1 MLLRYLLL
9 GLIAAGSASFPV
21 KHRAVPARR
30 NRTRH
35 ASYSSHTSHPSH
47 LLPDTLPARDRIDRL
62 IQRQERAGQQV
73 ALAVVSLAGDTL
85 IDSWHAIDPMIPASN
100 LKILVTAAGWQ
111 QWDSSLVTA
120 IRRKLGR
127 RAWLHTTPASQPS
140 HTSPRRTG
148 QKGPNRQPPATS
160 HQPPADSLNLTFP
173 ENDTVSGLPGYDLL
187 CRIGKLSD
195 NNVANAL
202 MDCLV
207 ERQGHT
213 SHLSHSSYS
222 PTPDNRLQVL
232 EDYLRQNRIW
242 SGGLNCED
250 GSGRSPR
257 DRTTAL
263 TLVQTLAWF
272 WHGGGHDPNRLDSG
286 SCPQTRDAFVRC
298 LSVAGSDGTL
308 RRHDMALGPRVRAK
322 TGSISGV
329 YSLSGYLALPDDTLA
344 FSIILNRSYNKK
356 SAFDFFADVL
366 GTL

>member
-21 KHRAVPARR
+21 KHRAVQTKHVRARAVTRRAVVRKRAPAIPD
-30 NRTRH
+30 
-35 ASYSSHTSHPSH
+35 S
-47 LLPDTLPARDRIDRL
+47 LPPRDRIDRL

-85 IDSWHAIDPMIPASN
+85 IESWHAIDPMIPASN

-111 QWDSSLVTA
+111 QWDSALVTA

-127 RAWLHTTPASQPS
+127 RAWLYTSPASHPS
-140 HTSPRRTG
+140 HSSPRRTG
-148 QKGPNRQPPATS
+148 GQPPSFLAGNWGVVPGLT
-160 HQPPADSLNLTFP
+160 PDSLNLTFP

-195 NNVANAL
+195 NHVANAL
-202 MDCLV
+202 LDCLA
-207 ERQGHT
+207 R
-213 SHLSHSSYS
+213 
-222 PTPDNRLQVL
+222 RLDRSRLDVL
-232 EDYLRQNRIW
+232 QDYLGQNRIW

-272 WHGGGHDPNRLDSG
+272 WHGDIVM
-286 SCPQTRDAFVRC
+286 RDAFVRC

-344 FSIILNRSYNKK
+344 FSIILNRTYNKK
-356 SAFDFFADVL
+356 TAFGFFAAVL